1 MKFHFRLIRDSR
13 KTPSWTH
20 TLSIPAIISIHLKWL
35 LGGLTVALFGQG
47 YTVPVMTGGAYV
59 LLTGVWI
66 VYIGQRELV
75 EKKFSGNN
83 GEPPAAHI

>member
-1 MKFHFRLIRDSR
+1 MRFHPRLIRDSR

-35 LGGLTVALFGQG
+35 FGGLTVALFGQS
-47 YTVPVMTGGAYV
+47 YAVPVMTGGDYV
-59 LLTGVWI
+59 LLTGVWL

-75 EKKFSGNN
+75 EKKFGGN
-83 GEPPAAHI
+83 GVAPPAAQI

>member
-1 MKFHFRLIRDSR
+1 MKFHPRLIRDSR

-35 LGGLTVALFGQG
+35 LGGLTVALFGQT
-47 YTVPVMTGGAYV
+47 YVVPVMTGGDYV
-59 LLTGVWI
+59 LLTGVWL

-75 EKKFSGNN
+75 EKKFATN
-83 GEPPAAHI
+83 GAVPPIAQV

>member
-1 MKFHFRLIRDSR
+1 MKFHPRLIRDSR

-35 LGGLTVALFGQG
+35 LGGLTVMLFGQS
-47 YTVPVMTGGAYV
+47 YAVPVMTGGDYV
-59 LLTGVWI
+59 LLTGVWL

-75 EKKFSGNN
+75 EKKFGNN
-83 GEPPAAHI
+83 GGGPQIAS